1 MLLVQSFSGA
11 QSIAQLIC
19 VILLFFFF
27 LFLAYMAAR
36 IAGSYQSNVMNKKS
50 NIRVIEV
57 YRLSNNKLIEIV
69 KIGEKYLAI
78 AVGKDEVTLLT
89 ELDVDEIVMHEASI
103 EPINFK
109 RILDKMKNEKQDKE

>member
-1 MLLVQSFSGA
+1 MLLVQSSSGV

-19 VILLFFFF
+19 VILLFFFV

-89 ELDVDEIVMHEASI
+89 ELDADEIVMQEASM

-109 RILDKMKNEKQDKE
+109 RILDKMKNEKQDKK

>member
-11 QSIAQLIC
+11 QGVAQLIC
-19 VILLFFFF
+19 LILLFFFV

-36 IAGSYQSNVMNKKS
+36 IVGSYQSNVVNKKS
-50 NIRVIEV
+50 NIRVLEV
-57 YRLSNNKLIEIV
+57 CRLSNNKMIEIV

-89 ELDVDEIVMHEASI
+89 ELDADEIVMHETSL
-103 EPINFK
+103 EPISF
-109 RILDKMKNEKQDKE
+109 RCILDKMKNEKQDKK

>member
-1 MLLVQSFSGA
+1 MLLVQASSGV
-11 QSIAQLIC
+11 QNIVQLIC
-19 VILLFFFF
+19 VILLFFFV

-57 YRLSNNKLIEIV
+57 YRISNNKMIEIV
-69 KIGEKYLAI
+69 KIGERYLAL
-78 AVGKDEVTLLT
+78 AVGKDEVSLLT
-89 ELDVDEIVMHEASI
+89 ELDVDEITVHETSL

-109 RILDKMKNEKQDKE
+109 RILDKMKNEKQDKK

>member
-19 VILLFFFF
+19 VILLFFFV

-89 ELDVDEIVMHEASI
+89 ELDADEIVMHEASI

>member
-19 VILLFFFF
+19 VILLFFFV

>member
-1 MLLVQSFSGA
+1 MLLVQSSSGV

-19 VILLFFFF
+19 VILLFFFV
-27 LFLAYMAAR
+27 LFLAYIAAR

-89 ELDVDEIVMHEASI
+89 ELDADEIVMHEASM

>member
-11 QSIAQLIC
+11 QGVAQLIC
-19 VILLFFFF
+19 LILLFFFV

-36 IAGSYQSNVMNKKS
+36 IVGSYQSNVVNKKS
-50 NIRVIEV
+50 NIRVLEV
-57 YRLSNNKLIEIV
+57 CRLSNNKMIEIV

-89 ELDVDEIVMHEASI
+89 ELDADEIVMHETSL
-103 EPINFK
+103 EPINF
-109 RILDKMKNEKQDKE
+109 RCILDKMKNEKQDKK

>member
-1 MLLVQSFSGA
+1 MLLVQSSSGV

-19 VILLFFFF
+19 VILLFFFV

-89 ELDVDEIVMHEASI
+89 ELDADEIVMHEASM

>member
-11 QSIAQLIC
+11 QGVAQLIC
-19 VILLFFFF
+19 LILLFFFI

-36 IAGSYQSNVMNKKS
+36 IVGSYQSNVVNKKS
-50 NIRVIEV
+50 NIRVLEV
-57 YRLSNNKLIEIV
+57 CRLSNNKMIEIV

-89 ELDVDEIVMHEASI
+89 ELDADEIVMHETSL
-103 EPINFK
+103 EPINF
-109 RILDKMKNEKQDKE
+109 RCILDKMKNEKQDKK

>member
-1 MLLVQSFSGA
+1 MALIQSSSKIE
-11 QSIAQLIC
+11 SIAQLIC
-19 VILLFFFF
+19 AVLLFFFV

-89 ELDVDEIVMHEASI
+89 ELDADEIVMQEASM

-109 RILDKMKNEKQDKE
+109 RILDKMKNEKQDKK

>member
-1 MLLVQSFSGA
+1 
-11 QSIAQLIC
+11 
-19 VILLFFFF
+19 
-27 LFLAYMAAR
+27 MAAR

-57 YRLSNNKLIEIV
+57 YRLSNTKMIEIV
-69 KIGEKYLAI
+69 KIGEHYLAI

-89 ELDVDEIVMHEASI
+89 ELDADEIIMHEASL

>member
-1 MLLVQSFSGA
+1 MLLVQSFSRA

-19 VILLFFFF
+19 VILLFFFV

>member
-11 QSIAQLIC
+11 QGVAQLIC
-19 VILLFFFF
+19 LILLFFFI

-36 IAGSYQSNVMNKKS
+36 IVGSYQSNVVNKKS
-50 NIRVIEV
+50 NIRVLDV
-57 YRLSNNKLIEIV
+57 SRLSNNKMIEIV

-89 ELDVDEIVMHEASI
+89 ELDADEIVMHETSL
-103 EPINFK
+103 EPINF
-109 RILDKMKNEKQDKE
+109 RCILDKMKNEKQDKK